1 MMDKPESGMNN
12 DELNA
17 FVQMS
22 DTLLQLAKV
31 IKGLSQRIDVLEERV
46 DRINR
51 LKVVQND

>member
-1 MMDKPESGMNN
+1 MKEPESGMNN
-12 DELNA
+12 EELNA